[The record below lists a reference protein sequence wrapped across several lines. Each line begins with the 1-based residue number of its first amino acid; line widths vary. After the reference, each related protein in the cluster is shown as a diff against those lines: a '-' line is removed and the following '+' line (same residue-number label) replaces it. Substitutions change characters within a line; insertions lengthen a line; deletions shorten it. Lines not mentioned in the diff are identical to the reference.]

1 MEAAQPNPRHS
12 VVTVRPAG
20 VPIVATGMEVRKM
33 GMLGFVPP
41 LRLSSNMYG
50 SPRVGYGFVC
60 EAVFLCN
67 MYTCKVLCHLNWCA
81 VAAQFDETGICVAL
95 DVDF

>member
-1 MEAAQPNPRHS
+1 MIHPTKMEAAQPNPRHS

-50 SPRVGYGFVC
+50 SLRVGYGFVC
-60 EAVFLCN
+60 EAVFLYVH
-67 MYTCKVLCHLNWCA
+67 M
-81 VAAQFDETGICVAL
+81 QSAL
-95 DVDF
+95 PFKLMCCGCTV